1 MEPKMVLVLSVKLL
15 KKVKDYNMKVT
26 VLGTGGWGLTL
37 GQVVYE
43 NKNDVMFWTNSQ
55 AEVDLLS
62 TEHQYKDKLPGVVFP
77 SDFKYTTDMN
87 LALEDTEMVLIVVP
101 SQFMAGVAKNL
112 GKWTPKKGHEP
123 VVVCAT
129 KGILEGSN
137 QLMSEV
143 LLQNVPWLTEN
154 KMVAFSG
161 PSHAEEVSRH
171 VLTAIVSA
179 CTDETSAKFVQKAMS
194 CSYLRVYTSTDI
206 KGVELCGSVK
216 NVIAI
221 ASGVLYGIGAG
232 DNTRAALLTRGQA
245 EMCRLGKVLGAK
257 PETFAGL
264 AGMGDLIVTCLSQHS
279 RNRYVG
285 EHIGKGETIEQVLGN
300 MKMVAEGVPT
310 CKSTKAL
317 ADKLGVEMPI
327 VNAVYS
333 LLFEGAA
340 LKDVLDSLWGRELKT
355 EVW

>member
-1 MEPKMVLVLSVKLL
+1 
-15 KKVKDYNMKVT
+15 MKVT
-26 VLGTGGWGLTL
+26 VLGTGGWGLSL

-43 NKNDVMFWTNSQ
+43 NKNDITFWTNSQ

-62 TEHQYKDKLPGVVFP
+62 TEHQYKDKLPGVIFP
-77 SDFKYTTDMN
+77 ADFKYTTDMN
-87 LALEDTEMVLIVVP
+87 AALEGAEMVLIVVP

-112 GKWTPKKGHEP
+112 GSWTPEKGKEP

-129 KGILEGSN
+129 KGILEGTN

-143 LLQNVPWLTEN
+143 LLEHVPWLTDD

-171 VLTAIVSA
+171 VLTAIVAA
-179 CTDETSAKFVQKAMS
+179 CTNEDSAKLVQKAMS

-206 KGVELCGSVK
+206 IGVELCGSVK

-245 EMCRLGKVLGAK
+245 EMCRLGKAMGAQS
-257 PETFAGL
+257 ETFAGL

-285 EHIGKGETIEQVLGN
+285 EHIGKGETIDQVLGG
-300 MKMVAEGVPT
+300 MKMIAEGVPT
-310 CKSTKAL
+310 CRSTKAL
-317 ADKLGVEMPI
+317 ADKLGVDMPI
-327 VNAVYS
+327 VNAVYA
-333 LLFEGAA
+333 LLFGGKTVKEVFN
-340 LKDVLDSLWGRELKT
+340 DIWGRELKA
-355 EVW
+355 ENWN

>member
-1 MEPKMVLVLSVKLL
+1 M
-15 KKVKDYNMKVT
+15 
-26 VLGTGGWGLTL
+26 TL

-43 NKNDVMFWTNSQ
+43 NKNDITFWTNSQ

-62 TEHQYKDKLPGVVFP
+62 TEHQYKDKLPGVIFP
-77 SDFKYTTDMN
+77 SDFKYTTDMAH
-87 LALEDTEMVLIVVP
+87 ALEGAEMVLIVVP
-101 SQFMAGVAKNL
+101 SQFMGGVAKNL
-112 GKWTPKKGHEP
+112 GSWTPEKGKEP

-129 KGILEGSN
+129 KGILEGTN

-143 LLQNVPWLTEN
+143 LIENVPWLTDD

-171 VLTAIVSA
+171 VLTAIVAAS
-179 CTDETSAKFVQKAMS
+179 TNEESAKLVQKAMS

-206 KGVELCGSVK
+206 VGVELCGSVK

-245 EMCRLGKVLGAK
+245 EMCRLGKALGAR

-285 EHIGKGETIEQVLGN
+285 EHIGKGETIDQVLGG
-300 MKMVAEGVPT
+300 MKMIAEGVPT
-310 CKSTKAL
+310 CRSTKAL

-327 VNAVYS
+327 VSAVYD
-333 LLFEGAA
+333 LLFGGKTVKEVFTEIWSRD
-340 LKDVLDSLWGRELKT
+340 LKPENW
-355 EVW
+355 

>member
-1 MEPKMVLVLSVKLL
+1 
-15 KKVKDYNMKVT
+15 MKVT

-37 GQVVYE
+37 GQVIYE
-43 NKNDVMFWTNSQ
+43 NKNDITFWTNSQ

-62 TEHQYKDKLPGVVFP
+62 TEHQYKDKLPGVIFP
-77 SDFKYTTDMN
+77 ADFKYTTDMN
-87 LALEDTEMVLIVVP
+87 AALDGAEMVMIVVP
-101 SQFMAGVAKNL
+101 SQFMGGVAENL
-112 GKWTPKKGHEP
+112 GKWTPEKGKEP

-129 KGILEGSN
+129 KGILEGTN

-143 LLQNVPWLTEN
+143 LLEKVPWLTDD

-171 VLTAIVSA
+171 VLTAIVAA
-179 CTDETSAKFVQKAMS
+179 CTNEDSAKLVQKAMS

-206 KGVELCGSVK
+206 VGVELCGSVK

-221 ASGVLYGIGAG
+221 ASGVLYGVGAG

-245 EMCRLGKVLGAK
+245 EMCRLGRAMGAN

-285 EHIGKGETIEQVLGN
+285 EHIGKGETIEQVLAG
-300 MKMVAEGVPT
+300 MKMIAEGVPT
-310 CKSTKAL
+310 CRSTKAL

-327 VNAVYS
+327 VNAVYA
-333 LLFEGAA
+333 LLFGGKTVKEVF
-340 LKDVLDSLWGRELKT
+340 DEIWGRDLKA
-355 EVW
+355 ENWN

>member
-1 MEPKMVLVLSVKLL
+1 
-15 KKVKDYNMKVT
+15 MKVT

-37 GQVVYE
+37 GQVIYE
-43 NKNDVMFWTNSQ
+43 NKNDITFWTNSQ

-62 TEHQYKDKLPGVVFP
+62 TEHQYKDKLPGVIFP
-77 SDFKYTTDMN
+77 ADFKYTTDMN
-87 LALEDTEMVLIVVP
+87 AALEGAEMVMIVVP
-101 SQFMAGVAKNL
+101 SQFMGGVAKNL
-112 GKWTPKKGHEP
+112 GQWTPEKGKEP

-129 KGILEGSN
+129 KGILEGTN

-143 LLQNVPWLTEN
+143 LLENVPWLTDD

-171 VLTAIVSA
+171 VLTAIVAAS
-179 CTDETSAKFVQKAMS
+179 TNEDSAKLVQKAMS

-206 KGVELCGSVK
+206 IGVELCGSVK

-245 EMCRLGKVLGAK
+245 EMCRLGKAMGAQS
-257 PETFAGL
+257 ETFAGL

-285 EHIGKGETIEQVLGN
+285 EHIGKGETIEQVLAG
-300 MKMVAEGVPT
+300 MKMIAEGVPT
-310 CKSTKAL
+310 CRSTKAL

-327 VNAVYS
+327 VNAVYD
-333 LLFEGAA
+333 LLFGGKTVKEVF
-340 LKDVLDSLWGRELKT
+340 DEIWGRDLKA
-355 EVW
+355 ENWN

>member
-1 MEPKMVLVLSVKLL
+1 
-15 KKVKDYNMKVT
+15 MKVT

-43 NKNDVMFWTNSQ
+43 NKNELTFWTNSQ

-62 TEHQYKDKLPGVVFP
+62 TEHQYKDKLPGVIFP
-77 SDFKYTTDMN
+77 ADFKYTTDMN
-87 LALEDTEMVLIVVP
+87 AALEDCEMVLIVVP
-101 SQFMAGVAKNL
+101 SQFMGGVAKNL
-112 GKWTPKKGHEP
+112 GSWTPEKGKEP
-123 VVVCAT
+123 IVVCAT
-129 KGILEGSN
+129 KGILEGTN

-143 LLQNVPWLTEN
+143 LLSNVPWLTED

-171 VLTAIVSA
+171 VFTAIVAA
-179 CTDETSAKFVQKAMS
+179 CVNEESAKVVQKMMS

-206 KGVELCGSVK
+206 IGAELCGSVK

-221 ASGVLYGIGAG
+221 ASGILYGIGAG

-245 EMCRLGKVLGAK
+245 EMCRLGRALGAK

-264 AGMGDLIVTCLSQHS
+264 AGMGDLIVTCLSEHS

-285 EHIGKGETIEQVLGN
+285 EHIGKGETLDQVLAG
-300 MKMVAEGVPT
+300 MKMIAEGVPT
-310 CKSTKAL
+310 CRSTKAL
-317 ADKLGVEMPI
+317 AEKLGVEMPI
-327 VNAVYS
+327 VNAVYDA
-333 LLFEGAA
+333 LFNNKPV
-340 LKDVLDSLWGRELKT
+340 KDVLKELMSRDLKA
-355 EVW
+355 ENW

>member
-1 MEPKMVLVLSVKLL
+1 
-15 KKVKDYNMKVT
+15 MKVT

-37 GQVVYE
+37 GQVIYE
-43 NKNDVMFWTNSQ
+43 NKNDITFWTNSQ

-62 TEHQYKDKLPGVVFP
+62 TEHQYKDKLPGVIFP
-77 SDFKYTTDMN
+77 ADFKYTTDMN
-87 LALEDTEMVLIVVP
+87 AALQGAEMVMIVVP
-101 SQFMAGVAKNL
+101 SQFIAGVAENL
-112 GKWTPKKGHEP
+112 GKWTPEKGKEP

-129 KGILEGSN
+129 KGILEGTN

-143 LLQNVPWLTEN
+143 LLEKVPWLTDD

-171 VLTAIVSA
+171 VLTAIVAA
-179 CTDETSAKFVQKAMS
+179 CTDENTAKLVQKAMS

-206 KGVELCGSVK
+206 VGVELCGSVK

-221 ASGVLYGIGAG
+221 ASGVLYGVGAG

-245 EMCRLGKVLGAK
+245 EMCRLGHAMGAH

-285 EHIGKGETIEQVLGN
+285 EHIGKGETIEQVLAG
-300 MKMVAEGVPT
+300 MKMIAEGVPT
-310 CKSTKAL
+310 CRSAKAL
-317 ADKLGVEMPI
+317 ADKLGVDMPI
-327 VNAVYS
+327 VNAVYD
-333 LLFEGAA
+333 LLFGGKTVKE
-340 LKDVLDSLWGRELKT
+340 VFSEIWGRDLKS
-355 EVW
+355 ENWN

>member
-1 MEPKMVLVLSVKLL
+1 
-15 KKVKDYNMKVT
+15 MKVT

-37 GQVVYE
+37 GQVIYE
-43 NKNDVMFWTNSQ
+43 NKNDITFWTNSQ

-62 TEHQYKDKLPGVVFP
+62 TEHQYKDKLPGVIFP
-77 SDFKYTTDMN
+77 ADFKYTTDMN
-87 LALEDTEMVLIVVP
+87 AALEGAEMVMIVVP
-101 SQFMAGVAKNL
+101 SQFMGGVAKNL
-112 GKWTPKKGHEP
+112 GKWTPEKGKEP

-129 KGILEGSN
+129 KGILEGTN

-143 LLQNVPWLTEN
+143 LLENVPWLTDD

-171 VLTAIVSA
+171 VLTAIVAAST
-179 CTDETSAKFVQKAMS
+179 CEESAKLVQMAMS

-206 KGVELCGSVK
+206 IGVELCGSVK

-221 ASGVLYGIGAG
+221 ASGVLYGVGAG

-245 EMCRLGKVLGAK
+245 EMCRLGRAMGAN

-285 EHIGKGETIEQVLGN
+285 EHIGKGETIEQVLGG
-300 MKMVAEGVPT
+300 MKMIAEGVPT
-310 CKSTKAL
+310 CRSTKAL

-327 VNAVYS
+327 VNAVYD
-333 LLFEGAA
+333 LLFGGKTVKEVF
-340 LKDVLDSLWGRELKT
+340 DEIWGRDLKA
-355 EVW
+355 ENWN

>member
-1 MEPKMVLVLSVKLL
+1 
-15 KKVKDYNMKVT
+15 MKVT

-37 GQVVYE
+37 GQVIYE
-43 NKNDVMFWTNSQ
+43 NENDITFWTNSQ

-62 TEHQYKDKLPGVVFP
+62 TEHQYKDKLPGVIFP
-77 SDFKYTTDMN
+77 ADFKYTTDMN
-87 LALEDTEMVLIVVP
+87 AALEGAEMVMIVVP
-101 SQFMAGVAKNL
+101 SQFMGGVAKNL
-112 GKWTPKKGHEP
+112 GQWTPEKGKEP

-129 KGILEGSN
+129 KGILEGTN

-143 LLQNVPWLTEN
+143 LLENVPWLTDD

-171 VLTAIVSA
+171 VLTAIVAAS
-179 CTDETSAKFVQKAMS
+179 TNEDSAKLVQKAMS

-206 KGVELCGSVK
+206 IGVELCGSVK

-245 EMCRLGKVLGAK
+245 EMCRLGKAMGAQS
-257 PETFAGL
+257 ETFAGL

-285 EHIGKGETIEQVLGN
+285 EHIGKGETIEQVLAG
-300 MKMVAEGVPT
+300 MKMIAEGVPT
-310 CKSTKAL
+310 CRSTKAL

-327 VNAVYS
+327 VNAVYD
-333 LLFEGAA
+333 LLFGGKTVKEVF
-340 LKDVLDSLWGRELKT
+340 DEIWGRDLKA
-355 EVW
+355 ENWN

>member
-1 MEPKMVLVLSVKLL
+1 
-15 KKVKDYNMKVT
+15 MKVT

-43 NKNDVMFWTNSQ
+43 NKCEVSFWTNSQ

-62 TEHQYKDKLPGVVFP
+62 TEHQYKDKLPGVIFP
-77 SDFKYTTDMN
+77 ADFKYTTDMN
-87 LALEDTEMVLIVVP
+87 AALDGCDMVLIVVP
-101 SQFMAGVAKNL
+101 SQFMGGVAKNL
-112 GKWTPKKGHEP
+112 GKWTPAKGKEP

-129 KGILEGSN
+129 KGILEGTN
-137 QLMSEV
+137 KLMSEV
-143 LLQNVPWLTEN
+143 LLENVPWLTED

-171 VLTAIVSA
+171 ILTAIVAA
-179 CTDETSAKFVQKAMS
+179 CVNEESAKFVQKVMS
-194 CSYLRVYTSTDI
+194 CSYLRVYSSTDI
-206 KGVELCGSVK
+206 VGIELCGSVK

-221 ASGVLYGIGAG
+221 ASGVLYGLEASGKYKIG

-245 EMCRLGKVLGAK
+245 EMCRLGKALGAK
-257 PETFAGL
+257 SETFAGL

-285 EHIGKGETIEQVLGN
+285 EHIGKGETIEQVLAG

-327 VNAVYS
+327 VNSVHA
-333 LLFEGAA
+333 LLFEGKKVDDVI
-340 LKDVLDSLWGRELKT
+340 KDMWGRELKE
-355 EVW
+355 EVWG

>member
-1 MEPKMVLVLSVKLL
+1 
-15 KKVKDYNMKVT
+15 MKVT

-37 GQVVYE
+37 GQVIYE
-43 NKNDVMFWTNSQ
+43 NKNDITFWTNSQ

-62 TEHQYKDKLPGVVFP
+62 TEHQYKDKLPGVIFP
-77 SDFKYTTDMN
+77 ADFKYTTDMN
-87 LALEDTEMVLIVVP
+87 AALEGAEMVMIVVP
-101 SQFMAGVAKNL
+101 SQFMGGVAKNL
-112 GKWTPKKGHEP
+112 GQWTPEKGKEP

-129 KGILEGSN
+129 KGILEGTN

-143 LLQNVPWLTEN
+143 LLENVPWLTDD

-171 VLTAIVSA
+171 VLTAIVAAS
-179 CTDETSAKFVQKAMS
+179 TNEDSAKLVQKAMS

-206 KGVELCGSVK
+206 IGVELCGSVK

-221 ASGVLYGIGAG
+221 ASGVLYGVGAG

-245 EMCRLGKVLGAK
+245 EMCRLGRAMGAN

-285 EHIGKGETIEQVLGN
+285 EHIGKGETIDQVLGG
-300 MKMVAEGVPT
+300 MKMIAEGVPT
-310 CKSTKAL
+310 CRSTKAL

-327 VNAVYS
+327 VNAVYD
-333 LLFEGAA
+333 LLFGGKTVKEVF
-340 LKDVLDSLWGRELKT
+340 DEIWGRDLKA
-355 EVW
+355 ENWN

>member
-1 MEPKMVLVLSVKLL
+1 
-15 KKVKDYNMKVT
+15 MKVT
-26 VLGTGGWGLTL
+26 VLGTGGWGLSL

-43 NKNDVMFWTNSQ
+43 NKNDVTFWTNSQ

-62 TEHQYKDKLPGVVFP
+62 TEHQYKDKLPGVIFP
-77 SDFKYTTDMN
+77 ADFKYTTDMN
-87 LALEDTEMVLIVVP
+87 AALQGAEMVLIVVP
-101 SQFMAGVAKNL
+101 SQFMAGVAKTL
-112 GKWTPKKGHEP
+112 GQWTPEKGKEP

-143 LLQNVPWLTEN
+143 LLEHVPWLTDD

-171 VLTAIVSA
+171 VLTAIVAA
-179 CTDETSAKFVQKAMS
+179 CKNEDSAKLVQSVMS

-206 KGVELCGSVK
+206 IGVELCGSVK

-221 ASGVLYGIGAG
+221 ASGIVYGLEAGGMNAG
-232 DNTRAALLTRGQA
+232 DNTRAAILTRGQA
-245 EMCRLGKVLGAK
+245 EMCRLGKALGAN

-285 EHIGKGETIEQVLGN
+285 EHIGRGEKIDDILAG
-300 MKMVAEGVPT
+300 MKMIAEGVPT
-310 CKSTKAL
+310 CRSTKAL

-327 VNAVYS
+327 VSAVHA
-333 LLFEGAA
+333 LLFEG
-340 LKDVLDSLWGRELKT
+340 LDIKDVKNGLWDRDLKA
-355 EVW
+355 EVWD

>member
-1 MEPKMVLVLSVKLL
+1 
-15 KKVKDYNMKVT
+15 MKVT

-43 NKNDVMFWTNSQ
+43 NKNELTFWTNSQ

-62 TEHQYKDKLPGVVFP
+62 TEHQYRDKLPGVIFP
-77 SDFKYTTDMN
+77 ADFKYTTDMHA
-87 LALEDTEMVLIVVP
+87 ALEDCDMVLIVVP
-101 SQFMAGVAKNL
+101 SQFMGGVAKNL
-112 GKWTPKKGHEP
+112 GSWTPKKGMKP
-123 VVVCAT
+123 IVVCAT
-129 KGILEGSN
+129 KGILEGTD

-143 LLQNVPWLTEN
+143 ILENVPWLTED

-171 VLTAIVSA
+171 VFTAIVAA
-179 CTDETSAKFVQKAMS
+179 CVNEESAKFVQKMMS

-206 KGVELCGSVK
+206 IGAELCGSVK

-221 ASGVLYGIGAG
+221 ASGILYGIGAG

-245 EMCRLGKVLGAK
+245 EMCRLGRALGAK

-264 AGMGDLIVTCLSQHS
+264 AGMGDLIVTCLSEHS

-285 EHIGKGETIEQVLGN
+285 EHIGKGETLDQVLAG
-300 MKMVAEGVPT
+300 MKMIAEGVPT
-310 CKSTKAL
+310 CRSTKAL
-317 ADKLGVEMPI
+317 AEKLGVEMPI
-327 VNAVYS
+327 VNAVYDA
-333 LLFEGAA
+333 LFNNKPV
-340 LKDVLDSLWGRELKT
+340 KDVLNDLVSRELKA
-355 EVW
+355 ENWA

>member
-1 MEPKMVLVLSVKLL
+1 
-15 KKVKDYNMKVT
+15 MKVT

-37 GQVVYE
+37 GQVIYE
-43 NKNDVMFWTNSQ
+43 NKNDITFWTNSQ

-62 TEHQYKDKLPGVVFP
+62 TEHQYKDKLPGVIFP
-77 SDFKYTTDMN
+77 ADFKYTTDMN
-87 LALEDTEMVLIVVP
+87 AALEGAEMVMIVVP
-101 SQFMAGVAKNL
+101 SQFMGGVAKNL
-112 GKWTPKKGHEP
+112 GKWTPEKGKEP
-123 VVVCAT
+123 IVVCAT
-129 KGILEGSN
+129 KGILEGTN

-143 LLQNVPWLTEN
+143 LLENVPWLTDD

-171 VLTAIVSA
+171 VLTAIVAAS
-179 CTDETSAKFVQKAMS
+179 TNEDSAKLVQEAMS

-206 KGVELCGSVK
+206 VGVELCGSVK

-245 EMCRLGKVLGAK
+245 EMCRLGRAMGAK
-257 PETFAGL
+257 DETFAGL

-285 EHIGKGETIEQVLGN
+285 EHIGKGETIDQILGG
-300 MKMVAEGVPT
+300 MKMIAEGVPT
-310 CKSTKAL
+310 CRSTKAL

-327 VNAVYS
+327 VNAVYD
-333 LLFEGAA
+333 LLFGGKTVKEVFAEIW
-340 LKDVLDSLWGRELKT
+340 DRELKA
-355 EVW
+355 ENWK

>member
-1 MEPKMVLVLSVKLL
+1 
-15 KKVKDYNMKVT
+15 MKVT

-43 NKNDVMFWTNSQ
+43 NKNEMTFWTNSQ

-62 TEHQYKDKLPGVVFP
+62 TEHQYKDKLPGVIFP
-77 SDFKYTTDMN
+77 ADFKYTTDMPK
-87 LALEDTEMVLIVVP
+87 ALDDCDMVLIVVP
-101 SQFMAGVAKNL
+101 SQFMGGVAKNL
-112 GKWTPKKGHEP
+112 GSWTPKKGKEP

-129 KGILEGSN
+129 KGILEGTN

-143 LLQNVPWLTEN
+143 LLENVPWLTED

-171 VLTAIVSA
+171 VLTAIVAASVN
-179 CTDETSAKFVQKAMS
+179 EESAKLVQKAMS

-206 KGVELCGSVK
+206 VGVELCGSVK

-245 EMCRLGKVLGAK
+245 EMCRLGKALGAK

-279 RNRYVG
+279 RNRTFG
-285 EHIGKGETIEQVLGN
+285 QLIGHGYTVKGAQLEMN
-300 MKMVAEGVPT
+300 MVAEGYFAVKGVERKRREYNIAMPISQAVYKILYERANPRRT
-310 CKSTKAL
+310 MKAL
-317 ADKLGVEMPI
+317 LE
-327 VNAVYS
+327 N
-333 LLFEGAA
+333 
-340 LKDVLDSLWGRELKT
+340 LK
-355 EVW
+355 